1 MSWKEIRNEISS
13 GTARLSNSTA
23 FNLLLSYSGVWRDKK
38 VAVYRYDGS
47 KLGDEVLAGQISSGL
62 LGKVLSKVAGLG
74 AHIVD
79 VKVSEKKQT
88 VQHPC
93 EDGTLITDHVIDQPA
108 EIDINI
114 VMPHEFYGVDKA
126 IEELDNL
133 KKDNALL
140 AVRVNKRIFTR
151 MIITDVSQ
159 TANAETYSRQ
169 AFGIH
174 FKEIMGGNRSNFS
187 PTEAYD
193 KSKQQ
198 KKGAKK

>member
-1 MSWKEIRNEISS
+1 M
-13 GTARLSNSTA
+13 
-23 FNLLLSYSGVWRDKK
+23 RD
-38 VAVYRYDGS
+38 S
-47 KLGDEVLAGQISSGL
+47 I
-62 LGKVLSKVAGLG
+62 
-74 AHIVD
+74 
-79 VKVSEKKQT
+79 
-88 VQHPC
+88 
-93 EDGTLITDHVIDQPA
+93 
-108 EIDINI
+108 
-114 VMPHEFYGVDKA
+114 
-126 IEELDNL
+126 
-133 KKDNALL
+133 LL

-174 FKEIMGGNRSNFS
+174 FKEIMGGNKTGYS